1 VGAVDTCSLILIP
14 PRGFLANFLVF
25 FDGVGLAVAFRLPA
39 RVLSTSSSRRV
50 TVGLAIRGL
59 GRDWDVT
66 LKAGG
71 GKNETVES
79 LHTNNQGIRSCGNK
93 KWLFDQ
99 GALPSP
105 F

>member
-1 VGAVDTCSLILIP
+1 MFIDLNS

-39 RVLSTSSSRRV
+39 RVLGTGFGGRV
-50 TVGLAIRGL
+50 TVGLAIRRL

-66 LKAGG
+66 LKVGG
-71 GKNETVES
+71 GKNETVQS
-79 LHTNNQGIRSCGNK
+79 LHTNNQGIRSYGNK